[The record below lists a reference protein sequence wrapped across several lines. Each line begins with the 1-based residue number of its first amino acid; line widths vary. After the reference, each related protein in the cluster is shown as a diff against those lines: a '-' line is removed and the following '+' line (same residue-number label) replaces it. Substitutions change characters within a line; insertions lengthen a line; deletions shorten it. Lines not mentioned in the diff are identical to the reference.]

1 MTEAAQK
8 PVAIGIIGAGVI
20 SEIYLKNLSTR
31 FPQAE
36 AVAIADLLTER
47 AQARADQFGIT
58 AYSVDELLAAPEI
71 DLVLNLTIPAAH
83 ATIAMKA
90 IEAGKSVFNEKPLAI
105 SREEGKS
112 LLEAAKANGVRIGA
126 APDTFLGGGLQT
138 CRQLIDAGAIGEPVA
153 AAGLM
158 LGHGMESWHPDPYFF
173 FQPGAGPL
181 FDIGPYYL
189 TALTSILGPVKNVT
203 AFARASFPERIVGSG
218 PKKGDVVPV
227 NTPTHLVGSLEFES
241 GVLGTLTQSFDVWET
256 NASTLV
262 IYGTDGTLRLP
273 DPNTFGGPI
282 QILDR
287 KNRSQP
293 DDDTASYG
301 RRDDDK
307 DWEDVPLT
315 FGNTENSR
323 GLGISDLALGLQT
336 GKPHRASGE
345 MAYHVLDIMVSL
357 LESADEGKH
366 VAIESTMQRPA
377 QIDW

>member
-1 MTEAAQK
+1 MTEVPGK

-20 SEIYLKNLSTR
+20 SEVYLRNLSTR
-31 FPQAE
+31 FPQAK

-47 AQARADQFGIT
+47 AQARADQFGIKS
-58 AYSVDELLAAPEI
+58 YSVDEILEADDV
-71 DLVLNLTIPAAH
+71 DLILNLTIPAAH
-83 ATIAMKA
+83 GDIALKA
-90 IEAGKSVFNEKPLAI
+90 IAAGKSVFNEKPLAI
-105 SREEGKS
+105 TREQGKEM
-112 LLEAAKANGVRIGA
+112 LVAAKAKGVRVGG

-138 CRQLIDAGAIGEPVA
+138 CRQLIDAGAIGTPVA

-189 TALTSILGPVKNVT
+189 TALTSILGPVKRVS
-203 AFARASFPERIVGSG
+203 AFGRASFPERIVGSG
-218 PKKGDVVPV
+218 PKQGERIPV
-227 NTPTHLVGSLEFES
+227 NTPTHIVGSLEFAS

-262 IYGTDGTLRLP
+262 IYGTSGTMRLP

-287 KNRSQP
+287 SNRALP
-293 DDDTASYG
+293 PTGEVKFG

-307 DWEDVPLT
+307 DWEEAPLT
-315 FGNTENSR
+315 FDNTDNSR
-323 GLGISDLALGLQT
+323 GLGVADLALGLQT

-345 MAYHVLDIMVSL
+345 MAYHVLDIMLSL
-357 LESADEGKH
+357 LESAESNGH
-366 VAIESTMQRPA
+366 VTIESTMERPA
-377 QIDW
+377 PIDW